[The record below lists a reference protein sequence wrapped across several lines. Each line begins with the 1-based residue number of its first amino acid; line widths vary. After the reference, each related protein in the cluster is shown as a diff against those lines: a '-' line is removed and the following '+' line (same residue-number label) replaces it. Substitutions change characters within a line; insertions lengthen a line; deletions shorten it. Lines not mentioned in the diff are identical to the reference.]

1 MQNVHRWVKMPVW
14 LPCLKMGVLALLPML
29 FLLACSSNNIEEDA
43 SLETYFT
50 QHGVQGS
57 FALLDNGRGSFTMHH
72 LKRYKDSAYQ
82 PTATF
87 NIVNA
92 LVGLQVGTIA
102 NERMT
107 IPGNGQTRKY
117 ANGDSAATWNKTLSF
132 DTAFS
137 TNAIPYFQEI
147 AKRTGKEKMQY
158 WLDSLQYG
166 NHQIGNSID
175 SFWMNNTL
183 TITADEQLGLVK
195 RLYFGQLPFDKT
207 WQILIKKL
215 MLKQSNAN
223 YQLAYINGEGI
234 LPNQQSTG
242 WVLGWVEENKHPYF
256 FVLNIEGNTHTA
268 LQNTGPEMVQGILSQ
283 LGFFKGKK

>member
-1 MQNVHRWVKMPVW
+1 MQSSLRFFKKTDG
-14 LPCLKMGVLALLPML
+14 LKQLKLLAAVLLPLL
-29 FLLACSSNNIEEDA
+29 FLSACSSNNIEENA
-43 SLETYFT
+43 SLGTYFT

-57 FALLDNGRGSFTMHH
+57 FALLDNGRGSFTMYH

-82 PTATF
+82 PAATF

-92 LVGLQVGTIA
+92 LIGLQIGTIA
-102 NERMT
+102 NERMI
-107 IPGNGQTRKY
+107 IPWDGQTRKY
-117 ANGDSAATWNKTLSF
+117 ANGDSAAAWNKTLRF
-132 DTAFS
+132 DEAFQAAA
-137 TNAIPYFQEI
+137 TPYFQEI
-147 AKRTGKEKMQY
+147 ARRTGKEKMQY

-166 NHQIGNSID
+166 NHRIGSSID
-175 SFWMNNTL
+175 SFWLNNTL

-215 MLKQSNAN
+215 MLKGSNAN
-223 YQLAYINGEGI
+223 YQLSYIDGEGI
-234 LPNQQSTG
+234 MPNQKSIG

-256 FVLNIEGNTHTA
+256 FVLNIEGSSNTP
-268 LQNTGPEMVQGILSQ
+268 LQNTGPQIVDDILTQ

>member
-1 MQNVHRWVKMPVW
+1 MAG
-14 LPCLKMGVLALLPML
+14 CDT
-29 FLLACSSNNIEEDA
+29 NNIEEDA
-43 SLETYFT
+43 SLGNYFT
-50 QHGVQGS
+50 QQQVTGS
-57 FALLDNGRGSFTMHH
+57 FALLDNGRGSFTMYH

-82 PTATF
+82 PAATF

-107 IPGNGQTRKY
+107 IPWDGQIRKY
-117 ANGDSAATWNKTLSF
+117 ANGDTAAAWNKTLSF

-147 AKRTGKEKMQY
+147 ARRTGKEKLQY
-158 WLDSLQYG
+158 WLDSLHYG
-166 NHQIGNSID
+166 NHQIGNSVD

-183 TITADEQLGLVK
+183 TISADEQLGLIK

-207 WQILIKKL
+207 WQILVKKL
-215 MLKQSNAN
+215 LIKQSNAN

-234 LPNQQSTG
+234 LPNQNSIG

-256 FVLNIEGNTHTA
+256 FVLNIEGAANKP
-268 LQNTGPEMVQGILSQ
+268 LQNTGPAMAQGILTQ
-283 LGFFKGKK
+283 LGFLKGKK